1 MTRAKAAGR
10 RGLWRTIHLWIG
22 VSLLLLLAPLG
33 LSGSLLVWDVGLD
46 KLIHP
51 ARYAVHAGEQAPDA
65 YLAAARQAFAGRV
78 VAAQIRLP
86 ESADLPVAV
95 VGYAPGKAAP
105 GQQRPPSMTAWL
117 DPATARVLD
126 VGDPRKDLR
135 GIIHRLHGNML
146 LTQNGRPVV
155 GWLGLAMLVMS
166 LTGLVVWWP
175 RNNNF
180 AMGLRWTRSGSVF
193 GNLHHMMGFWIS
205 LPLAILSATGAYI
218 AFRQTMHALT
228 APLQPASQDR
238 RAGERPGFAA
248 TLPSPALTADLALT
262 AARAADPSL
271 TGARLV
277 SINLPTEGGR
287 KPAWRFQFRA
297 SGPAPVTVR
306 VTDVDGKARLQDG
319 PATDGPGG
327 GDPIAKTMRELH
339 DGGHY
344 GLAWRIIIAL
354 AGLAPTILGLTGIV
368 VWLSRRRIA
377 ASGKN

>member
-22 VSLLLLLAPLG
+22 ASLFLLLAPLG

-46 KLIHP
+46 KLLHP

-86 ESADLPVAV
+86 QSADLPVAV
-95 VGYAPGKAAP
+95 VGYAPGKPAS
-105 GQQRPPSMTAWL
+105 GQRPPSLTAWL
-117 DPATARVLD
+117 DPATGRVLD
-126 VGDPRKDLR
+126 VGDPRKDMR
-135 GIIHRLHGNML
+135 GIIHRIHGNML

-175 RNNNF
+175 RNNNLV
-180 AMGLRWTRSGSVF
+180 MGLRWTRSGSMW
-193 GNLHHMMGFWIS
+193 GNLHHMMGFWLS

-218 AFRQTMHALT
+218 AFPQTMHALS
-228 APLQPASQDR
+228 APLQPAGPGQR
-238 RAGERPGFAA
+238 GGERPGFAA
-248 TLPSPALTADLALT
+248 PLPSPTLTADQALI
-262 AARAADPSL
+262 AARSADASL
-271 TGARLV
+271 TNARLV
-277 SINLPTEGGR
+277 SITLPTEGGR
-287 KPAWRFQFRA
+287 KPAWRFQFRGG
-297 SGPAPVTVR
+297 GPAPVNVR
-306 VTDVDGKARLQDG
+306 VADADGKARVQDG
-319 PATDGPGG
+319 APTDGPGG
-327 GDPIAKTMRELH
+327 GDPIAKAMRELH

-344 GLAWRIIIAL
+344 GLAWQIVIAL
-354 AGLAPTILGLTGIV
+354 AGLAPTLLGVTGIV